1 MTVELKYLTWI
12 SLATSFMWLPYIVNV
27 VIRFGL
33 VKSMGYENRDT
44 ALDVWA
50 VRMKKAHYN
59 AIENLVVFA
68 VFILVLNAMGI
79 SNEKTQC
86 AAAVYFYA
94 RIAHYLVYTFG
105 IPWVKTLTYFAA
117 WLATISLACQILK

>member
-12 SLATSFMWLPYIVNV
+12 SLATAFMWLPYIVNV

-79 SNEKTQC
+79 SNEKNQR